1 MEEVYL
7 FLDIDGVLNRR
18 SDWDKK
24 FYMNPEC
31 LQAFDELINKLH
43 KKYDLRII
51 LSSTWR
57 FAMSNDE
64 SDSVLL
70 PLNTVLHKYNLGI
83 YGSTVKSNKT
93 RQEEIEYYI
102 RRNGVHK
109 YVILD
114 DDESLFP
121 DRSRINIYLTDYK
134 TGLSSREVRAVI
146 KSIGT

>member
-1 MEEVYL
+1 
-7 FLDIDGVLNRR
+7 
-18 SDWDKK
+18 
-24 FYMNPEC
+24 
-31 LQAFDELINKLH
+31 
-43 KKYDLRII
+43 
-51 LSSTWR
+51 
-57 FAMSNDE
+57 MSNDE

-83 YGSTVKSNKT
+83 YDSTVKSNRT

-102 RRNGVHK
+102 RRNGVNK

-114 DDESLFP
+114 DDASLFP